1 MVITHLEMQNNTQ
14 IIQGLIGHGLW
25 IDIDIHS
32 SCTTLMHDLS
42 SRHPV
47 KLAETLVVISLSSL
61 SPAQFYFPLITQIF
75 VPRTSPRYF
84 LPAYIYL
91 ESFSERSLLI
101 ADDCR
106 PSVWAPEQ
114 TQMEWSW
121 IQPAT
126 RVELL
131 HEAHAGSDDI
141 QSIYILWAWEQILMI
156 VSYQV
161 WGGLLL
167 SIIVARGD

>member
-1 MVITHLEMQNNTQ
+1 MQNNTQ
-14 IIQGLIGHGLW
+14 IIQGLIGHGVW
-25 IDIDIHS
+25 IDIDIHA

-47 KLAETLVVISLSSL
+47 KLAKTLVVTSLSPSL
-61 SPAQFYFPLITQIF
+61 SPAQSYFPLIAQIL
-75 VPRTSPRYF
+75 VPRASPICF

-91 ESFSERSLLI
+91 ESSSKRSLRI

-126 RVELL
+126 KVELL